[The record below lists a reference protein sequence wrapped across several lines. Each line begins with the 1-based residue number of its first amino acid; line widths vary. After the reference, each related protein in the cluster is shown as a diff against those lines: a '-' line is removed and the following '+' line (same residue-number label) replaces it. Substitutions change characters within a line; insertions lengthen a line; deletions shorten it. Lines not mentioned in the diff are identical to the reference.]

1 MNIEERKNYVKE
13 LMGDYKRESE
23 EFLELANEI
32 YKAEF
37 NFVNY
42 MKEKV
47 SPSSYER
54 ALNEFD
60 AESKKVNEI
69 IASKK
74 ASLDNLLNEFSKTNN
89 NYSADILTKVRR
101 NELSKEE
108 VANTMKELTND
119 FDNNYSSL
127 INDYTVDFK
136 NLISKI
142 EKIVKTNRKFVVE
155 YGDFQLTDQPTVNE
169 YKPIYDKHDVVYD
182 KFIFEFQ
189 AEALRINFLTEQIKN
204 TYTRITKMLDE
215 NYDIFSELTE
225 ILDK

>member
-101 NELSKEE
+101 NKLSKEE

>member
-189 AEALRINFLTEQIKN
+189 AEALRINFLIEQIKN